1 MFFQKG
7 FVPTAIFL
15 GCLLI
20 LGHGLVLAAADKN
33 KVPEISVDQVNQM
46 IGQPA
51 TVIIDVRRYRDWW
64 RSGKKIES
72 AVREDPSRV
81 DKWAHKYAKDR
92 TLIFYCS

>member
-15 GCLLI
+15 VCLLI
-20 LGHGLVLAAADKN
+20 LGHGLVPAAADKN
-33 KVPEISVDQVNQM
+33 KVPEISVDRLKQM
-46 IGQPA
+46 LGLPG

-64 RSGKKIES
+64 RSGK
-72 AVREDPSRV
+72 V